1 MGFKED
7 HPEVQHLVREL
18 MLLRQHNLQFKEGDP
33 QDRLL
38 FFAEAALVC
47 LALERFV
54 RAILGAD
61 AGEKDALYNLLQ
73 KGVSKGLIRV
83 PWDDQEEGIKKVSAV
98 RNTLLH
104 GNYEQ
109 AARDAGCSNLTEYF
123 QKQFAGEVESMFK
136 IADFIV
142 KQIDPETGRPR
153 ARQRGASE
161 GP

>member
-7 HPEVQHLVREL
+7 HPEFQHLVREL

-33 QDRLL
+33 QDGLL

-61 AGEKDALYNLLQ
+61 AGEKDTLYNILQ
-73 KGVSKGLIRV
+73 KGLSKGLITL
-83 PWDDQEEGIKKVSAV
+83 PGPDQEEGIKKVSAV

-104 GNYEQ
+104 GNDEQ
-109 AARDAGCSNLTEYF
+109 AARDAGCASPAEYF

-136 IADFIV
+136 ITDGIV
-142 KQIDPETGRPR
+142 KQIDPDTGRPR
-153 ARQRGASE
+153 PKS
-161 GP
+161 

>member
-7 HPEVQHLVREL
+7 HPEFHHLVREV
-18 MLLRQHNLQFKEGDP
+18 MLLRQHNLQFKDGDP

-54 RAILGAD
+54 RAVLGAD
-61 AGEKDALYNLLQ
+61 AGDRDTLYNLMQ
-73 KGVSKGLIRV
+73 KAVSKGLIRL
-83 PWDDQEEGIKKVSAV
+83 PWDDQEEGIRKVSAV

-109 AARDAGCSNLTEYF
+109 AAREAGCSSPAEYF

-136 IADFIV
+136 ITDFIV
-142 KQIDPETGRPR
+142 KQIDSETGRPR
-153 ARQRGASE
+153 AKT
-161 GP
+161 